1 MLIRE
6 DVTTQKAAVPVNL
19 TAAFPVEVEA
29 LARTYHGTPIKSFID
44 LQPYANVQR
53 VAIDAAKK
61 WISHMRL
68 QGYELIG
75 NETEIELWGPYRPKS
90 ELYQS
95 DTATSYTNDS
105 NPFPDGKA
113 KMLLTGTFLAT
124 KQYAVEA

>member
-6 DVTTQKAAVPVNL
+6 DVTTQKAAVPVKL

-68 QGYELIG
+68 QGYVLMG
-75 NETEIELWGPYRPKS
+75 NETEIRLWGPYRPKS
-90 ELYQS
+90 RLYAEQ
-95 DTATSYTNDS
+95 ATSFTNDS
-105 NPFPDGKA
+105 DPFPDGEA
-113 KMLLTGTFLAT
+113 KMLLTGMFLAER
-124 KQYAVEA
+124 QYAVEA